1 MDNNS
6 AKEQPIIRSIK
17 DMRRPLI
24 ITLLGLLFITV
35 IAGGYF
41 YFLKVYSKRIQAEKA
56 VETLPVKE
64 DFSTVRIFYPVG
76 NRLQIEERILQRR
89 VTQKEIAQAIVEEF
103 LKGPVSA
110 ETSHIPK
117 EARVVGIYRRID
129 SILFVE
135 LSAEFRRNFQ
145 GDALAEYL
153 LLKALY
159 ETLISNFDDIK
170 DIKVL
175 IEGREVETLGGHF
188 YLSYPLKGIVSPEF
202 D

>member
-6 AKEQPIIRSIK
+6 AKEHPILRSIK
-17 DMRRPLI
+17 NMRSPLI
-24 ITLLGLLFITV
+24 ITLLGLFFITS

-41 YFLKVYSKRIQAEKA
+41 YFSKVYSKRIQAEKA
-56 VETLPVKE
+56 VEAYPLKE

-76 NRLQIEERILQRR
+76 NRLLIEERILQKRI
-89 VTQKEIAQAIVEEF
+89 TQTEIAKAIVEEF
-103 LKGPVSA
+103 FKGPVSA

-117 EARVVGIYRRID
+117 KARVVGTYSD
-129 SILFVE
+129 TDGILFVE

-145 GDALAEYL
+145 GDALTEYL

-159 ETLISNFDDIK
+159 ETLVSTLDDIK

-188 YLSYPLKGIVSPEF
+188 YLSYPLKGVVSPEF
-202 D
+202 N